1 MLSQFLRDLAS
12 QKLRTTLTVLGIA
25 WGTVAVAVLM
35 AFGVGLEKQT
45 MKNMKGMG
53 DGIVVLFGGT
63 TTAAYQGYPD
73 GRPIR
78 LQLRDVKMLRERI
91 PAISSASP
99 EYRVSNVLAR
109 FDTLSTTPTI
119 TGVWPEY
126 GDMRFIIPEAGG
138 RFLNELDEQQRRR
151 VVVLG
156 DDVKRLVFGDREALH
171 QQVMLGSMPFTVIG
185 VMEPKT
191 QNSSYGSRDSY
202 RVFIPASTFESVF
215 GGRFLTNI
223 VYKPVVAGSSAA
235 VGEQVRQVMGRR
247 YTFDPADRDALGM
260 WDTNDT
266 MAMFDTM
273 FLAIRLFLA
282 IVGAFTLIVGG
293 IGVANIMYIVV
304 RERTREI
311 GIKRALGARRVSILG
326 QFLLEATLLVAFG
339 ALVGFGL
346 SVGIVE
352 LAAMLPIEEAVGIP
366 ELSARVLLQ
375 TVALLGVVAVLAGI
389 FPARKAA
396 RLAPVDALRF
406 GA

>member
-45 MKNMKGMG
+45 LKNMKGLG

-63 TTAAYQGYPD
+63 TTTPFEGYPD
-73 GRPIR
+73 GRSIR
-78 LQLRDVKMLRERI
+78 LQLRDVEMLRERI
-91 PAISSASP
+91 PAIASASP
-99 EYRVSNVLAR
+99 EYRVSNIAAR

-119 TGVWPEY
+119 TGVWPQY
-126 GDMRFIIPEAGG
+126 GPMRFIIPEEGG
-138 RFLNELDEQQRRR
+138 RFLNELDEAQRRR

-156 DDVKRLVFGDREALH
+156 DDVKRLLFGDREALH
-171 QQVMLGSMPFTVIG
+171 EQVMLGSVPFMVVG
-185 VMEPKT
+185 VMEAKT

-223 VYKPVVAGSSAA
+223 VYKPAVAGASVAI
-235 VGEQVRQVMGRR
+235 GEQVRGVLGRR
-247 YTFDPADRDALGM
+247 YTFDPADSDALGM
-260 WDTNDT
+260 WDTNDM
-266 MAMFDTM
+266 MAMFDVM

-311 GIKRALGARRVSILG
+311 GIKRALGARRRLILG
-326 QFLLEATLLVAFG
+326 QFLFEAGV
-339 ALVGFGL
+339 LVGFGAL
-346 SVGIVE
+346 CGFAMSAGIVQ
-352 LAAMLPIEEAVGIP
+352 LASMMPIEDAVGIP
-366 ELSARVLLQ
+366 ELSPRVLLQ
-375 TVALLGVVAVLAGI
+375 TVALLGVVAVFAGI

-396 RLAPVDALRF
+396 RLEPVDALRF